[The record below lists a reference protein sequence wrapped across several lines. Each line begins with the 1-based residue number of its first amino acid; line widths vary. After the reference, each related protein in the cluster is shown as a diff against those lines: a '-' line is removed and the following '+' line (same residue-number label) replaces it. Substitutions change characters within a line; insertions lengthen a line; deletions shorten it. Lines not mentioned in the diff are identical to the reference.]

1 MLMKKEYNHKNLIQT
16 IGLGV
21 LSLLLA
27 ALYLSLCFNRN
38 IWTDEA
44 FTVDLL
50 NSYHSF
56 GEIAAYT
63 ATDVHPP
70 LYYWILKCFTDVF
83 GVRLL
88 LLKLLS
94 VLPMFLLFLFGGL
107 YVKKRFGFRT
117 ALLFILFTA
126 AIPCSMEYAVQ
137 VRMYAWCMLFVTGAG
152 FAAFDAYETGRIR
165 SFLLLTLCGVCAA
178 YSHYF
183 AFAAILWIHGFL
195 FLSLLV
201 RFFRTKEN
209 RAGAGKALLFW
220 LGTVL
225 LSLLCYAPWMPYFA
239 KQLKGVSASYWIP
252 EITGDVMFDYLRWPF
267 ASDYPGVVILCQCLF
282 AAAFLVLLVRL
293 CVRHTKEDAAAF
305 SALLVPVLVVLTGI
319 VMSRLIRPV
328 FIIRY
333 VMPSIPLLCFFAAV
347 VFSGF
352 PKSAYAMLLIFLVF
366 LTGLDY
372 RCTYYDEYQ
381 ATYTDRTLDFL
392 VENCREDD
400 LIVYNYRI
408 YDFIYQCYFD
418 SEQLR
423 YIEDVDF
430 GAESGRMW
438 FLRTVYQPAPD
449 ASMLA
454 ENGWSMQYVGDFGI
468 EQNEFW
474 IYQLDRE

>member
-1 MLMKKEYNHKNLIQT
+1 MLEIKELNRKNFIQT
-16 IGLGV
+16 IGLSV

-27 ALYLSLCFNRN
+27 VLYISLCFNRN

-50 NSYHSF
+50 KSYHSF

-117 ALLFILFTA
+117 ALLFILLTA

-152 FAAFDAYETGRIR
+152 FAAFDAYETCRIR
-165 SFLLLTLCGVCAA
+165 SFLLLVLCGVGAA

-183 AFAAILWIHGFL
+183 AFAAILWIYGFL
-195 FLSLLV
+195 FLSLSV
-201 RFFRTKEN
+201 RFFRAKEN
-209 RAGAGKALLFW
+209 RAAAGKALLFW
-220 LGTVL
+220 LGAVL
-225 LSLLCYAPWMPYFA
+225 MSLLCYAPWIPYFL
-239 KQLKGVSASYWIP
+239 KQIQGVSASYWIP
-252 EITGDVMFDYLRWPF
+252 EITGDVIREYIRWPF
-267 ASDYPGVVILCQCLF
+267 VSDYPGVVILCQCLF
-282 AAAFLVLLVRL
+282 TAAFLVLLVRL
-293 CVRHTKEDAAAF
+293 CVWHAKEDAAALA
-305 SALLVPVLVVLTGI
+305 ALLVPILVVLTGI
-319 VMSRLIRPV
+319 VMSKLIRPI

-347 VFSGF
+347 VLARLSR
-352 PKSAYAMLLIFLVF
+352 SAYGMLLVFLVF

-381 ATYTDRTLDFL
+381 ATYTDLTLDFL
-392 VENCREDD
+392 AANCREDD

-408 YDFIYQCYFD
+408 YDFIYQCYFEN
-418 SEQLR
+418 EQLR

-430 GAESGRMW
+430 GAESDRMW
-438 FLRTVYQPAPD
+438 FLRTVYQPVPD
-449 ASMLA
+449 VSMLA
-454 ENGWSMQYVGDFGI
+454 ENGWVMQYVGDFGI

-474 IYQLDRE
+474 IYQIDRE